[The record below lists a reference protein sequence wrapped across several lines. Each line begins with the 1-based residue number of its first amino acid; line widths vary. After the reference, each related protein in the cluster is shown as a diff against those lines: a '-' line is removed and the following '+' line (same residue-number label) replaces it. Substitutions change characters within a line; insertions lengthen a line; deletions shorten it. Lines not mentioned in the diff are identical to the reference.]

1 MGKRVSLSSLADA
14 PTEDVPGHSTA
25 TLIRLRPAQIAAT
38 PLNPRANFGTDKEL
52 AELGESMRVRQLQPV
67 VAVSRARY
75 LALWPDHE
83 DHAGAADYVLA
94 NGERRYRAAVHVGL
108 ERLDVIVR
116 EEIADSRAAFLDALL
131 SENLDRRNFDPIEEA
146 LAVEAMVHECGTANA
161 AATRFRR
168 HETWVSQRRAL
179 LKLAPGMQ
187 HRVRTGEVPVRIA
200 RSVAALP
207 HDEQESAWLRAR
219 AEQAQETQQ
228 RARQRQP
235 RSPRE
240 NTPAPETGRPAPQ
253 PPDPD
258 GTGQREIFT
267 AVKTGDGAEGPAT
280 TDPGAQAGQREIFTA
295 VKTGDGAEDP
305 PSTNPGAQARP
316 AAAAMPWDSPAD
328 LARLIREHVAPEHIT
343 ALIGLLHEAGR

>member
-75 LALWPDHE
+75 LTLWPDHE

-131 SENLDRRNFDPIEEA
+131 SENLDRKNFDPIEEA
-146 LAVEAMVHECGTANA
+146 LAVEAMVGECGTANA

-235 RSPRE
+235 HSPRGD
-240 NTPAPETGRPAPQ
+240 TPAPETGRPAPQ
-253 PPDPD
+253 PPGPD
-258 GTGQREIFT
+258 GT
-267 AVKTGDGAEGPAT
+267 
-280 TDPGAQAGQREIFTA
+280 GQREIFTA

-305 PSTNPGAQARP
+305 PSTKPGAQARP

-343 ALIGLLHEAGR
+343 ALIGLLHEAQRKPDR

>member
-38 PLNPRANFGTDKEL
+38 PLNPRANYGTDEEL
-52 AELGESMRVRQLQPV
+52 AELGQSMRVRQLQPV

-75 LALWPDHE
+75 LTLWPDHE

-131 SENLDRRNFDPIEEA
+131 SENIDRRNFDPIEEA

-187 HRVRTGEVPVRIA
+187 QRVRTGELPVRIA

-219 AEQAQETQQ
+219 AEQAQQP
-228 RARQRQP
+228 ARGHPSTRDRQ
-235 RSPRE
+235 
-240 NTPAPETGRPAPQ
+240 T
-253 PPDPD
+253 
-258 GTGQREIFT
+258 
-267 AVKTGDGAEGPAT
+267 GPAT
-280 TDPGAQAGQREIFTA
+280 TRSGRSGRSPA
-295 VKTGDGAEDP
+295 GDGAARNLYRGKDGRRSGRPSQHDP
-305 PSTNPGAQARP
+305 GGGTGQGRVGGHALGLTGGAGTTHPRTRRTGAHHSPDRPSPRGGSVTAQP
-316 AAAAMPWDSPAD
+316 A
-328 LARLIREHVAPEHIT
+328 
-343 ALIGLLHEAGR
+343 G

>member
-38 PLNPRANFGTDKEL
+38 PLNPRANYGTDEEL

-75 LALWPDHE
+75 LTLWPDHE

-131 SENLDRRNFDPIEEA
+131 SENIDRKNFDPIEEA

-187 HRVRTGEVPVRIA
+187 QRVRTGELPVRIA

-235 RSPRE
+235 RSPRGD
-240 NTPAPETGRPAPQ
+240 TPAPETGRPARQPPGPDEAGDPQ
-253 PPDPD
+253 P

-267 AVKTGDGAEGPAT
+267 AVKTDGGAEGP
-280 TDPGAQAGQREIFTA
+280 
-295 VKTGDGAEDP
+295 
-305 PSTNPGAQARP
+305 PSTTPEEAQAR
-316 AAAAMPWDSPAD
+316 AASAAMPWDSPAE

-343 ALIGLLHEAGR
+343 ALIDLLHEAAA